1 MKSASFLP
9 LQADNN
15 SSVGRGCRRAA
26 TREDAR
32 PTKAISN
39 RKSKIVNFH
48 IMHKASKKTMP
59 ATKSTTPTQQRL
71 WLMYPPKLIKKPFIW
86 EVGHKFKVVTNI
98 RQASVTDEIG
108 IVCLELD
115 GKRDEVKA
123 AIKWLEK
130 QGVNVEPVEIGVIA
144 G

>member
-1 MKSASFLP
+1 MAK
-9 LQADNN
+9 
-15 SSVGRGCRRAA
+15 
-26 TREDAR
+26 
-32 PTKAISN
+32 K
-39 RKSKIVNFH
+39 KI
-48 IMHKASKKTMP
+48 T

-71 WLMYPPKLIKKPFIW
+71 WLMYPPRLIKKPFIW

-123 AIKWLEK
+123 AIKWLER

>member
-1 MKSASFLP
+1 MAK
-9 LQADNN
+9 
-15 SSVGRGCRRAA
+15 
-26 TREDAR
+26 T
-32 PTKAISN
+32 
-39 RKSKIVNFH
+39 
-48 IMHKASKKTMP
+48 SKKATST
-59 ATKSTTPTQQRL
+59 TKSTTPTQQRL

-86 EVGHKFKVVTNI
+86 EVGHKFKVTTNI

>member
-1 MKSASFLP
+1 MAPKQKISKTSP
-9 LQADNN
+9 N
-15 SSVGRGCRRAA
+15 SPV
-26 TREDAR
+26 
-32 PTKAISN
+32 
-39 RKSKIVNFH
+39 
-48 IMHKASKKTMP
+48 
-59 ATKSTTPTQQRL
+59 QQRL

-115 GKRDEVKA
+115 GPHSEVAA
-123 AIKWLEK
+123 AIKWFEK
-130 QGVNVEPVEIGVIA
+130 NGVNVEPVEIGVVA

>member
-1 MKSASFLP
+1 MAKTSKKP
-9 LQADNN
+9 T
-15 SSVGRGCRRAA
+15 AA
-26 TREDAR
+26 TR
-32 PTKAISN
+32 
-39 RKSKIVNFH
+39 
-48 IMHKASKKTMP
+48 
-59 ATKSTTPTQQRL
+59 STTPTQQRL

-115 GKRDEVKA
+115 GPRDEVKA

-130 QGVNVEPVEIGVIA
+130 HGVNVEPVEISVIES
-144 G
+144 